1 MTPLLGLLQR
11 VDSLMRELQAPW
23 AVVGGMAMVLRVQAR
38 LTRDVDVVLAFPIPR
53 AREVAERARS
63 HQFTFDETDFTAFGE
78 AGLVRL
84 WDPGEHRDLGADL
97 IFVDSRFLERVV
109 ERSTPVP
116 LPFGPVPVASVED
129 LLLLKLE
136 ANRPR
141 DLDDAIAI
149 RDVHGGTLD
158 RAYLKAQGEALDL
171 SARLEALLGPL

>member
-1 MTPLLGLLQR
+1 MNPLFGLLER
-11 VDSLMRELQAPW
+11 VDALMRELEAPW

-38 LTRDVDVVLAFPIPR
+38 LTQDVDVVLLFPISR

-63 HQFTFDETDFTAFGE
+63 HQFTFDEADFSAFGE

-84 WDPGEHRDLGADL
+84 WGPGEPRELGADL

-109 ERSTPVP
+109 ERATPVP
-116 LPFGPVPVASVED
+116 LPPSPVPVATVED

-149 RDVHGGTLD
+149 KDVHGATLD
-158 RAYLKAQGEALDL
+158 RGYLKAQGEALDL
-171 SARLEALLGPL
+171 TARLEALLGPL